1 MRFGTAYYSSFDLP
15 GQPKGSP
22 MRHSLLLVS
31 AIALST
37 LLVAAKAVPSSLE
50 GYWKGSGTISAKSGT
65 DRVQCRVSCRR
76 SGGKSFSFS
85 ATCTTEAGRYTLSG
99 HVTSVGGGRY
109 TGTVSAGGSKESGRV
124 QLIQRGRSLSVSAI
138 GGGGSARVSLSKL

>member
-1 MRFGTAYYSSFDLP
+1 
-15 GQPKGSP
+15 
-22 MRHSLLLVS
+22 MRHNLFLIA

-37 LLVAAKAVPSSLE
+37 LLMAAKAAPSPSLE

-65 DRVQCRVSCRR
+65 DRVQCRVSFRR
-76 SGGKSFSFS
+76 SGGKSSFSFS
-85 ATCTTEAGRYTLSG
+85 ATCTTEAGRYALSG

-124 QLIQRGRSLSVSAI
+124 QLIQRGRSLSVSAS
-138 GGGGSARVSLSKL
+138 GGGGSARVNLSKL

>member
-1 MRFGTAYYSSFDLP
+1 
-15 GQPKGSP
+15 
-22 MRHSLLLVS
+22 MRHGLFLIS

-37 LLVAAKAVPSSLE
+37 LLMAAKAVPSSSLE

-65 DRVQCRVSCRR
+65 DRVECRVSCRR
-76 SGGKSFSFS
+76 SGGKWFSFS
-85 ATCTTEAGRYTLSG
+85 ATCTTEAGRYQLSG

-124 QLIQRGRSLSVSAI
+124 QLIQSGRSLSVSAT
-138 GGGGSARVSLSKL
+138 GGGGSARVNLSKL